1 MDGPNAKDLEAVR
14 EVSSEDDE
22 DDDIEKDDGFVCC
35 WFATF
40 HEIRF

>member
-14 EVSSEDDE
+14 EVRSEDDE
-22 DDDIEKDDGFVCC
+22 EDDIEKDVGFFFC